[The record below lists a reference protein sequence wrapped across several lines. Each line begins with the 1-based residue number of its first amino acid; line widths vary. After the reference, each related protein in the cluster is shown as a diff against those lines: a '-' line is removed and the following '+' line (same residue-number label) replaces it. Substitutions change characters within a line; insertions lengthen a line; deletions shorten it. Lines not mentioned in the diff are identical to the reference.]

1 MTNPSKVDPKQLV
14 LKAIASYNRYR
25 SPEATAKLVKL
36 QKDKFTIEFSGPFC
50 LGCGVSD
57 YFEDFIYEL
66 KDPNHQAKMKQ
77 FKRTGPQ
84 SYEVEYSILI
94 GERKTD

>member
-1 MTNPSKVDPKQLV
+1 MVSPSKADLREPV

-25 SPEATAKLVKL
+25 SPEAVAELVKL
-36 QKDKFTIEFSGPFC
+36 QKAKFIIELSGPFC
-50 LGCGVSD
+50 LGCRVSD

-66 KDPNHQAKMKQ
+66 KDLDHQVKIKR

-84 SYEVEYSILI
+84 SYEVEYTVLRS
-94 GERKTD
+94 